1 MFLQTISILE
11 LTKTE
16 DSAGFYVLQTI
27 SILKLT
33 QTEDLAGFYIPPNYL
48 HS

>member
-1 MFLQTISILE
+1 MF
-11 LTKTE
+11 
-16 DSAGFYVLQTI
+16 LQTI

-33 QTEDLAGFYIPPNYL
+33 QTEDLAGFYVLQTISILKLAKTEDLAGFYVSPNYL